1 MNAFDSIVNLTD
13 HYKLLDSFGFFESS
27 LLNCLIDSF
36 VIGSREFCGPANTI
50 PAQVRF
56 RLCQPARMQKA
67 SKHPGCK
74 YELRMINS
82 KA

>member
-50 PAQVRF
+50 PA
-56 RLCQPARMQKA
+56 
-67 SKHPGCK
+67 
-74 YELRMINS
+74 
-82 KA
+82 